1 MSELKILIH
10 IGHHLN
16 VVNLLGACTKPG
28 GESVT
33 GQFTPVNS
41 CACLRSLFYVL
52 CCVIVH
58 FIGAG
63 HFHIVIHDLFCPAG
77 PLMVIVE
84 YCKHGNLSSYLKGKR
99 GEYSP
104 YKVSAQP
111 ISIADVVLS
120 PWLLCT
126 HASLRSGP
134 QRKRLNSH
142 RWPST
147 EEHVEEGDL
156 GLGTVA
162 QLDICTGTAVC
173 TRAASG
179 SNMDMQEGDSE
190 GKQTPSC
197 SSLRVELRK
206 YNDQNEFMCSQTAQM
221 MTT

>member
-63 HFHIVIHDLFCPAG
+63 HFHIVINDLFCPAG

-111 ISIADVVLS
+111 INIYSRCCVEPLAALHS
-120 PWLLCT
+120 CFSSFWAT
-126 HASLRSGP
+126 EEASEQPEVAVNRGACRGRRSGSGYCRP
-134 QRKRLNSH
+134 AGHLHRNRRLH
-142 RWPST
+142 
-147 EEHVEEGDL
+147 
-156 GLGTVA
+156 
-162 QLDICTGTAVC
+162 Q
-173 TRAASG
+173 
-179 SNMDMQEGDSE
+179 
-190 GKQTPSC
+190 SC
-197 SSLRVELRK
+197 VGQQHGHARR
-206 YNDQNEFMCSQTAQM
+206 
-221 MTT
+221 